1 MYSKIAINNV
11 KKSFKDYA
19 IYFLT
24 IAFAVCIFY
33 SFNAIDAQKA
43 VLDMNKS
50 QAEYMT
56 VVTTLISYVS
66 VFVSFILGGLIL
78 YANNF
83 LIKKRKKELGI
94 YMTLGMKK
102 SKISKILLG
111 ETLIVGILSLAAGLL
126 LGVLLSQG
134 LSLFTAKLFEVDM
147 TEFKFIISFGAI
159 SKTILYFAIIFGILM
174 IFNTT
179 IVSRYKLI
187 DMLNAGRKNEEI
199 KIKNPIISSIIF
211 IISVVILVFAYYL
224 VSKVGLNMQKIEFK
238 ASIVLGILGTVG
250 FFFGISGFLIAIVQK
265 SKILGTVG
273 FFFGI
278 SGFLIAIVQKSKNIY
293 LKKLNIFITRQ
304 ISSKVNT
311 NFVSM
316 AVISLM
322 LFITIVLL
330 STGLSFKNALE
341 AGIVAPFDASVKLYT
356 EEGDKYTSVEQLLNI
371 ANYDIKDNKAIFF
384 NTYRMNGPD
393 PNSIL
398 KNYAVGDFK
407 KDLDNGKQRWES
419 IDLIKLSDFNK
430 IRELEGKSTFIMD
443 DDEVM
448 LLSNFKSAK
457 SSIENMIKLK
467 GIVNL
472 NGKEYKV
479 ANTEYLDDALYNS
492 SIADNVLTLIVNDNF
507 DGNIYLS
514 NAYMNVNYKNPG
526 DESAEEDMQNSFHN
540 KKDNKELYDLP
551 LVVYTKQDV
560 YNENKTMGAT
570 VLYIGLYLGIIF
582 LIASAAV
589 LALQQ
594 LSEASDSSD
603 RYKALKRI
611 GATEK
616 MINKTIFAQTVI
628 YFVMPLGLAIVSS
641 IVGINVV
648 NKFLIIY
655 GNTNIVPTALLT
667 LAILVIVYGGYFY
680 VTYTGYKS
688 IVKNSK

>member
-11 KKSFKDYA
+11 KKSFKDYT

-111 ETLIVGILSLAAGLL
+111 ETLIVGILSLATGLL

-159 SKTILYFAIIFGILM
+159 SKTILYFAIIFAILM

-199 KIKNPIISSIIF
+199 KIKNPIVSSIIF
-211 IISVVILVFAYYL
+211 IISAFILIVAYYL

-238 ASIVLGILGTVG
+238 ASIVLG
-250 FFFGISGFLIAIVQK
+250 
-265 SKILGTVG
+265 ILGTVG

-371 ANYDIKDNKAIFF
+371 AKYDFKDNKAIFF
-384 NTYRMNGPD
+384 NTYRMDGPD

-398 KNYAVGDFK
+398 KDYAVGEFK

-430 IRELEGKSTFIMD
+430 LRELEGKSTFTMN

-448 LLSNFKSAK
+448 LLSNFNTAK
-457 SSIENMIKLK
+457 SSIENMIKLN

-472 NGKEYKV
+472 NGKEYKI

-507 DGNIYLS
+507 DGDIYLS

-526 DESAEEDMQNSFHN
+526 DESAEEDIKNSFYN
-540 KKDNKELYDLP
+540 TKDNKELYNLP
-551 LVVYTKQDV
+551 LITYTKQDV
-560 YNENKTMGAT
+560 YDQNKTMGVT
-570 VLYIGLYLGIIF
+570 ILYIGLYLGIVF

-648 NKFLIIY
+648 NKFLSMY
-655 GNTNIVPTALLT
+655 GNTNIVPTSLLT

>member
-11 KKSFKDYA
+11 KKSFKDYT

-43 VLDMNKS
+43 VLVMSKS

-66 VFVSFILGGLIL
+66 IFVSFILGGLIL

-94 YMTLGMKK
+94 YMTLGMSK

-111 ETLIVGILSLAAGLL
+111 ETLIVGILSLVAGLL

-147 TEFKFIISFGAI
+147 TEFKFILSFGAI
-159 SKTILYFAIIFGILM
+159 GKTILYFAIIFGVLM

-199 KIKNPIISSIIF
+199 KIKNPIVSSIIF

-224 VSKVGLNMQKIEFK
+224 VTKVGLNMQKIEFE
-238 ASIVLGILGTVG
+238 ASIVLGILGIVG
-250 FFFGISGFLIAIVQK
+250 FFFGIAGFIISMVQR
-265 SKILGTVG
+265 
-273 FFFGI
+273 
-278 SGFLIAIVQKSKNIY
+278 SKNIY

-311 NFVSM
+311 NFLSM

-322 LFITIVLL
+322 LFITIVIL
-330 STGLSFKNALE
+330 STGLSFKSALE
-341 AGIVAPFDASVKLYT
+341 AGIVAPFDASVKLFT
-356 EEGDKYTSVEQLLNI
+356 EEGEKYTSVDQILNI
-371 ANYDIKDNKAIFF
+371 AKYDVKDNKAIFF
-384 NTYRMNGPD
+384 NTYRMDGPD
-393 PNSIL
+393 ANSIL
-398 KNYAVGDFK
+398 KNYAVGSFK
-407 KDLDNGKQRWES
+407 KDLDNGKERWES
-419 IDLIKLSDFNK
+419 IDMIKLSDFNK
-430 IRELEGKSTFIMD
+430 IRELEGKSTFTMN

-457 SSIENMIKLK
+457 ASIENMIKLK
-467 GIVNL
+467 GTVNL

-479 ANTEYLDDALYNS
+479 ANTDYLDDALYNS
-492 SIADNVLTLIVNDNF
+492 VIADNVLTLIVNDNF

-514 NAYMNVNYKNPG
+514 DAYMDVNYKNPG

-540 KKDNKELYDLP
+540 VKDNKELYDLP
-551 LVVYTKQDV
+551 LIVYTKQDV
-560 YNENKTMGAT
+560 YNENKGVSTII
-570 VLYIGLYLGIIF
+570 LYIGLYLGIVF

-603 RYKALKRI
+603 RYKALKKI

-628 YFVMPLGLAIVSS
+628 YFIMPLGLAIVSS

-648 NKFLIIY
+648 NKYLSLF

-688 IVKNSK
+688 IIKNSK

>member
-11 KKSFKDYA
+11 KKSFKDYT

-50 QAEYMT
+50 QTEYMT

-94 YMTLGMKK
+94 YMTLGMRK

-111 ETLIVGILSLAAGLL
+111 ETLIVGILSLVAGLL

-147 TEFKFIISFGAI
+147 AEFKFIVSFGAI
-159 SKTILYFAIIFGILM
+159 SKTIFYFTIIFGILM

-211 IISVVILVFAYYL
+211 IISVAILVFAYYL
-224 VSKVGLNMQKIEFK
+224 VSKGGLNMQKIEFK
-238 ASIVLGILGTVG
+238 ESIVLGILGTVG

-265 SKILGTVG
+265 SK
-273 FFFGI
+273 
-278 SGFLIAIVQKSKNIY
+278 NIY
-293 LKKLNIFITRQ
+293 FKKLNIFITRQ

-311 NFVSM
+311 NFISM

-341 AGIVAPFDASVKLYT
+341 AGIVAPFDASVKLFT
-356 EEGDKYTSVEQLLNI
+356 AEGDKYTSIEQILDI
-371 ANYDIKDNKAIFF
+371 AKYDVKDNKAIFF
-384 NTYRMNGPD
+384 NIYRMDGPD
-393 PNSIL
+393 ANSIL
-398 KNYAVGDFK
+398 KDYAVGDFK
-407 KDLDNGKQRWES
+407 KDLDNGKQRWEF
-419 IDLIKLSDFNK
+419 IDMIKLSDFNK
-430 IRELEGKSTFIMD
+430 IRELEGKSTFTMK

-457 SSIENMIKLK
+457 SSIENMIRLK

-479 ANTEYLDDALYNS
+479 ANTEYLDDGFYNS
-492 SIADNVLTLIVNDNF
+492 SVADNVLTLIVNDNF

-514 NAYMNVNYKNPG
+514 NAYMNVNYKNPSDG
-526 DESAEEDMQNSFHN
+526 SAEEDIQNSFHN
-540 KKDNKELYDLP
+540 IGNNKELYDLP
-551 LVVYTKQDV
+551 LIVYTKQDV

-570 VLYIGLYLGIIF
+570 ILYIGLYLGIVF

-648 NKFLIIY
+648 NKFLSMY

>member
-11 KKSFKDYA
+11 KKSFKDYT

-199 KIKNPIISSIIF
+199 KIKNPIVSSIIF
-211 IISVVILVFAYYL
+211 IISALILIVAYYL

-238 ASIVLGILGTVG
+238 ASIVLGILGT
-250 FFFGISGFLIAIVQK
+250 L
-265 SKILGTVG
+265 G

-341 AGIVAPFDASVKLYT
+341 AGIVAPFDASINLFT
-356 EEGDKYTSVEQLLNI
+356 EEGDKYTSIDQILNI
-371 ANYDIKDNKAIFF
+371 AKYDVKDNKAIFF
-384 NTYRMNGPD
+384 NTYRMDGPD

-407 KDLDNGKQRWES
+407 KDLDKGEQRWKS
-419 IDLIKLSDFNK
+419 INVIKLSDFNK
-430 IRELEGKSTFIMD
+430 IRELEGKTTFTMN

-448 LLSNFKSAK
+448 LLSNYKSAK
-457 SSIENMIKLK
+457 ASIENMIKLK

-492 SIADNVLTLIVNDNF
+492 SIADNVLTLIVNNNF
-507 DGNIYLS
+507 DGDIYLS

-526 DESAEEDMQNSFHN
+526 DESAEEDIKNSFYN
-540 KKDNKELYDLP
+540 TKDNKELYDLP
-551 LVVYTKQDV
+551 LITYTKQDV
-560 YNENKTMGAT
+560 YDQNKTMGVT
-570 VLYIGLYLGIIF
+570 ILYIGLYLGIVF

-603 RYKALKRI
+603 RYKALKKI

-648 NKFLIIY
+648 NKFLSMY
-655 GNTNIVPTALLT
+655 GNTNIVPTSLLT

-680 VTYTGYKS
+680 VTYTGYKG

>member
-11 KKSFKDYA
+11 KKSFKDYT

-43 VLDMNKS
+43 VLDMSKS

-94 YMTLGMKK
+94 YMTLGMRK

-111 ETLIVGILSLAAGLL
+111 ETLIVGILSLVAGLL

-147 TEFKFIISFGAI
+147 AEFKFIVSFGAI
-159 SKTILYFAIIFGILM
+159 SKTIFYFTIIFGILM

-211 IISVVILVFAYYL
+211 IISVAILVFAYYL
-224 VSKVGLNMQKIEFK
+224 VSKGGLNMQKIEFK
-238 ASIVLGILGTVG
+238 ASIVLG
-250 FFFGISGFLIAIVQK
+250 
-265 SKILGTVG
+265 ILGTVG

-341 AGIVAPFDASVKLYT
+341 AGIVAPFDASVKLFT
-356 EEGDKYTSVEQLLNI
+356 AEGDKYTSIEQILDI
-371 ANYDIKDNKAIFF
+371 AKYDVKDNKAIFF
-384 NTYRMNGPD
+384 NIYRMDGPD
-393 PNSIL
+393 ANSIL

-407 KDLDNGKQRWES
+407 KDLDNGKQRWEF
-419 IDLIKLSDFNK
+419 IDMIKLSDFNK
-430 IRELEGKSTFIMD
+430 LRELEGKGIFTMNE
-443 DDEVM
+443 DEVM

-457 SSIENMIKLK
+457 QSIENMIKLK
-467 GIVNL
+467 GTVNL

-479 ANTEYLDDALYNS
+479 ANTDYLDDAIWNS
-492 SIADNVLTLIVNDNF
+492 SIADNVLTIIVNDNF

-514 NAYMNVNYKNPG
+514 NAYMNVNYKNSIDG
-526 DESAEEDMQNSFHN
+526 SAEEDMQNSFHN
-540 KKDNKELYDLP
+540 TKDNKELYDLP
-551 LVVYTKQDV
+551 LIAYTKQDV
-560 YNENKTMGAT
+560 YNENKGMSTT
-570 VLYIGLYLGIIF
+570 ILYIGLYLGIVF

-611 GATEK
+611 GVTEK

-648 NKFLIIY
+648 NKFLSMY

>member
-11 KKSFKDYA
+11 KKSFKDYS

-33 SFNAIDAQKA
+33 SFNSIEAQKA

-50 QAEYMT
+50 QAEYMI

-94 YMTLGMKK
+94 YMTLGMSK

-111 ETLIVGILSLAAGLL
+111 ETLVVGALSLVVGLL
-126 LGVLLSQG
+126 LGLMLSQG

-159 SKTILYFAIIFGILM
+159 GKTILYFAIIFVVLM

-199 KIKNPIISSIIF
+199 KIKNPIVSSIVF
-211 IISVVILVFAYYL
+211 IISMIILVVAYYL
-224 VSKVGLNMQKIEFK
+224 VSKVGLDMEDIKFK
-238 ASIVLGILGTVG
+238 TSIVLGILGTVG
-250 FFFGISGFLIAIVQK
+250 FFFGISGFI
-265 SKILGTVG
+265 
-273 FFFGI
+273 I
-278 SGFLIAIVQKSKNIY
+278 SIVQKSKNIY
-293 LKKLNIFITRQ
+293 LRKLNIFVTRQ

-311 NFVSM
+311 NFISM

-322 LFITIVLL
+322 LFITIVVLA
-330 STGLSFKNALE
+330 SGLSFKNTVE
-341 AGIVAPFDASVKLYT
+341 AGIVAPFDLSVRLFT
-356 EEGDKYTSVEQLLNI
+356 EEGEEYTSVEQILSI
-371 ANYDIKDNKAIFF
+371 AKYDVKDNKAIFF
-384 NTYRMNGPD
+384 NTYRIEGAD
-393 PNSIL
+393 VNSIL

-407 KDLDNGKQRWES
+407 KDLDNGKNSWGFV
-419 IDLIKLSDFNK
+419 DAIKLSDFNK
-430 IRELEGKSTFIMD
+430 IRELNGESTFTMN
-443 DDEVM
+443 DDEIM
-448 LLSNFKSAK
+448 LLSNLKSAK
-457 SSIENMIKLK
+457 ASVENMIKLK

-479 ANTEYLDDALYNS
+479 ANTEYLNDGIWNS
-492 SIADNVLTLIVNDNF
+492 SVASNALILIVNYNF
-507 DGNIYLS
+507 GGNMSLS
-514 NAYMNVNYKNPG
+514 DAYMNVKYANPN
-526 DESAEEDMQNSFHN
+526 DWSAEEEAQNSFHN
-540 KKDNKELYDLP
+540 TKENEELYNLP
-551 LVVYTKQDV
+551 LIVYTKDDV
-560 YNENKTMGAT
+560 YNESKGMSTT

-603 RYKALKRI
+603 RYKALKKI

-628 YFVMPLGLAIVSS
+628 YFVMPLGLAIISS
-641 IVGINVV
+641 IVGIRVV
-648 NKFLIIY
+648 NKYLSMY
-655 GNTNIVPTALLT
+655 GSTNIVPTALLT
-667 LAILVIVYGGYFY
+667 LCILVIVYGGYFY

-688 IVKNSK
+688 IIKNSK

>member
-1 MYSKIAINNV
+1 
-11 KKSFKDYA
+11 
-19 IYFLT
+19 
-24 IAFAVCIFY
+24 
-33 SFNAIDAQKA
+33 
-43 VLDMNKS
+43 
-50 QAEYMT
+50 
-56 VVTTLISYVS
+56 
-66 VFVSFILGGLIL
+66 
-78 YANNF
+78 
-83 LIKKRKKELGI
+83 
-94 YMTLGMKK
+94 
-102 SKISKILLG
+102 
-111 ETLIVGILSLAAGLL
+111 
-126 LGVLLSQG
+126 
-134 LSLFTAKLFEVDM
+134 M

-250 FFFGISGFLIAIVQK
+250 FFFGISGFI
-265 SKILGTVG
+265 
-273 FFFGI
+273 I
-278 SGFLIAIVQKSKNIY
+278 SIVQKSKNIY

-330 STGLSFKNALE
+330 STGLSFKSALE
-341 AGIVAPFDASVKLYT
+341 VGIVAPFDASVKLYT

-371 ANYDIKDNKAIFF
+371 ANYDVKDNKAIFF
-384 NTYRMNGPD
+384 NTYRMDGPD

-398 KNYAVGDFK
+398 KNYAVGEFK
-407 KDLDNGKQRWES
+407 KDLDNGEQRWES
-419 IDLIKLSDFNK
+419 ISVIKLSDFNK
-430 IRELEGKSTFIMD
+430 IRELEGKSTFTMNN
-443 DDEVM
+443 DEVM
-448 LLSNFKSAK
+448 LLSNFNTAK

-492 SIADNVLTLIVNDNF
+492 SVADNVLTLIVNDNF
-507 DGNIYLS
+507 DRNIYLS
-514 NAYMNVNYKNPG
+514 NAYMNVNYKNPS

-603 RYKALKRI
+603 RYKALKKV

-648 NKFLIIY
+648 NKFLIMY

>member
-11 KKSFKDYA
+11 KKSFKDYT

-24 IAFAVCIFY
+24 IAFSVCIFY
-33 SFNAIDAQKA
+33 SFNSIEAQKA

-50 QAEYMT
+50 QADYMT

-94 YMTLGMKK
+94 YMTLGMSK

-111 ETLIVGILSLAAGLL
+111 ETLIVGVLSLVAGLL
-126 LGVLLSQG
+126 LGVFLSQG

-159 SKTILYFAIIFGILM
+159 GKTILYFAIIFGVLM

-199 KIKNPIISSIIF
+199 KIKNSIVSSIIF
-211 IISVVILVFAYYL
+211 IISVAMLGCAYYL
-224 VSKVGLNMQKIEFK
+224 VTKVGLNIAKIEFNV
-238 ASIVLGILGTVG
+238 SIVLGILGTVG
-250 FFFGISGFLIAIVQK
+250 FFFGIAGFI
-265 SKILGTVG
+265 
-273 FFFGI
+273 I
-278 SGFLIAIVQKSKNIY
+278 SVVEKNKNIY
-293 LKKLNIFITRQ
+293 LKKLNIFIIRQ

-322 LFITIVLL
+322 LFITIVVL
-330 STGLSFKNALE
+330 STGLSFKSALE
-341 AGIVAPFDASVKLYT
+341 AGIVAPFDASVGLFI
-356 EEGDKYTSVEQLLNI
+356 EEGEKYTNLEQILNSDKYDV
-371 ANYDIKDNKAIFF
+371 KDNKAIFI
-384 NTYRMNGPD
+384 NSYKMDGLD
-393 PNSIL
+393 ANSIL

-407 KDLDNGKQRWES
+407 KDLDNGKQRRES
-419 IDLIKLSDFNK
+419 IDVIKLSDFNK
-430 IRELEGKSTFIMD
+430 IRELEGKRTFTMN

-448 LLSNFKSAK
+448 LLSDFKSAK
-457 SSIENMIKLK
+457 SSIKNMIKLK
-467 GIVNL
+467 GTVNL

-479 ANTEYLDDALYNS
+479 ANTEYLDDAIYNS
-492 SIADNVLTLIVNDNF
+492 TIADNVLTLIVSDNF
-507 DGNIYLS
+507 DGNIYLDS
-514 NAYMNVNYKNPG
+514 AYMNVNYKNPK
-526 DESAEEDMQNSFHN
+526 DESAEEDIQKSLSNIKNNQEFSDLFLVLYA
-540 KKDNKELYDLP
+540 KQDIYSQSKEL
-551 LVVYTKQDV
+551 TS
-560 YNENKTMGAT
+560 TI
-570 VLYIGLYLGIIF
+570 LYIGLYLGIVF
-582 LIASAAV
+582 LIASAAI

-594 LSEASDSSD
+594 LSEASDSSS
-603 RYKALKRI
+603 RYKALKKI

-616 MINKTIFAQTVI
+616 MINKTIFNQTVI
-628 YFVMPLGLAIVSS
+628 YFAMPLGLAIVSS

-648 NKFLIIY
+648 NKFLSLY

-667 LAILVIVYGGYFY
+667 LIILVIVYGGYFY

-688 IVKNSK
+688 IIKNSK

>member
-11 KKSFKDYA
+11 KKSFKDYT

-24 IAFAVCIFY
+24 IAFSVCIFY
-33 SFNAIDAQKA
+33 SFNSIEAQKA

-50 QAEYMT
+50 QADYMT

-94 YMTLGMKK
+94 YMTLGMSK

-111 ETLIVGILSLAAGLL
+111 ETLIVGVLSLVAGLL
-126 LGVLLSQG
+126 LGVFLSQG

-159 SKTILYFAIIFGILM
+159 GKTILYFAIIFGVLM

-199 KIKNPIISSIIF
+199 KIKNSIVSSIIF
-211 IISVVILVFAYYL
+211 IISVAMLGCAYYI
-224 VSKVGLNMQKIEFK
+224 VTKVGLNIAKIEFNV
-238 ASIVLGILGTVG
+238 SIVLGILGTVG
-250 FFFGISGFLIAIVQK
+250 FFFGIAGFI
-265 SKILGTVG
+265 
-273 FFFGI
+273 I
-278 SGFLIAIVQKSKNIY
+278 SVVEKNKNIY
-293 LKKLNIFITRQ
+293 LKKLNIFIIRQ

-322 LFITIVLL
+322 LFITIVVL
-330 STGLSFKNALE
+330 STGLSFKSALE
-341 AGIVAPFDASVKLYT
+341 AGIVAPFDASVGLFI
-356 EEGDKYTSVEQLLNI
+356 EEGEKYTNLEQILNS
-371 ANYDIKDNKAIFF
+371 AKYDVKDNKAIFI
-384 NTYRMNGPD
+384 NSYKMDGLD
-393 PNSIL
+393 ANSIL

-407 KDLDNGKQRWES
+407 KDLDNGKQRRES
-419 IDLIKLSDFNK
+419 IDVIKLSDFNK
-430 IRELEGKSTFIMD
+430 IRELEGKRTFTMN

-448 LLSNFKSAK
+448 LLSDFKSAK
-457 SSIENMIKLK
+457 SSIKNMIKLK
-467 GIVNL
+467 GTVNL

-479 ANTEYLDDALYNS
+479 ANTEYLDDAIYNS
-492 SIADNVLTLIVNDNF
+492 TIADNVLTLIVSDNF
-507 DGNIYLS
+507 DGNIYLDS
-514 NAYMNVNYKNPG
+514 AYMNVNYKNPKDG
-526 DESAEEDMQNSFHN
+526 SAEEDIQKSLSNIKNNQEFSDLFLVLYA
-540 KKDNKELYDLP
+540 KQDIYSQSKEL
-551 LVVYTKQDV
+551 TS
-560 YNENKTMGAT
+560 TI
-570 VLYIGLYLGIIF
+570 LYIGLYLGIVF
-582 LIASAAV
+582 LIASAAI

-594 LSEASDSSD
+594 LSEASDSSS
-603 RYKALKRI
+603 RYKALKKI

-616 MINKTIFAQTVI
+616 MINKTIFNQTVI
-628 YFVMPLGLAIVSS
+628 YFAMPLGLAIVSS

-648 NKFLIIY
+648 NKFLSLY

-667 LAILVIVYGGYFY
+667 LIILVIVYGGYFY

-688 IVKNSK
+688 IIKNSK

>member
-11 KKSFKDYA
+11 KKSFKDYT

-199 KIKNPIISSIIF
+199 KIKNPIVSSIVF
-211 IISVVILVFAYYL
+211 IISALILIVAYYL

-265 SKILGTVG
+265 SK
-273 FFFGI
+273 
-278 SGFLIAIVQKSKNIY
+278 NIY
-293 LKKLNIFITRQ
+293 FKKLNIFITRQ

-311 NFVSM
+311 NFISM

-371 ANYDIKDNKAIFF
+371 AKYDFKDNKAIFF
-384 NTYRMNGPD
+384 NTYRMDGPD

-398 KNYAVGDFK
+398 KDYAVGEFK

-430 IRELEGKSTFIMD
+430 LRELEGKSTFTMN

-448 LLSNFKSAK
+448 LLSNFNTAK

-467 GIVNL
+467 
-472 NGKEYKV
+472 
-479 ANTEYLDDALYNS
+479 
-492 SIADNVLTLIVNDNF
+492 
-507 DGNIYLS
+507 
-514 NAYMNVNYKNPG
+514 
-526 DESAEEDMQNSFHN
+526 
-540 KKDNKELYDLP
+540 
-551 LVVYTKQDV
+551 
-560 YNENKTMGAT
+560 
-570 VLYIGLYLGIIF
+570 
-582 LIASAAV
+582 
-589 LALQQ
+589 
-594 LSEASDSSD
+594 
-603 RYKALKRI
+603 
-611 GATEK
+611 
-616 MINKTIFAQTVI
+616 
-628 YFVMPLGLAIVSS
+628 
-641 IVGINVV
+641 
-648 NKFLIIY
+648 
-655 GNTNIVPTALLT
+655 
-667 LAILVIVYGGYFY
+667 
-680 VTYTGYKS
+680 
-688 IVKNSK
+688 

>member
-11 KKSFKDYA
+11 KKSFKDYT

-43 VLDMNKS
+43 VLDMSKS

-94 YMTLGMKK
+94 YMTLGMRK

-111 ETLIVGILSLAAGLL
+111 ETLIVGILSLVAGLL

-147 TEFKFIISFGAI
+147 AEFKFIVSFGAI
-159 SKTILYFAIIFGILM
+159 SKTIFYFTIIFGILM

-211 IISVVILVFAYYL
+211 IISVAILVFAYYL
-224 VSKVGLNMQKIEFK
+224 VSKGGLNMQKIEFK
-238 ASIVLGILGTVG
+238 ASIVLG
-250 FFFGISGFLIAIVQK
+250 
-265 SKILGTVG
+265 ILGTVG

-341 AGIVAPFDASVKLYT
+341 AGIVAPFDASVKLFT
-356 EEGDKYTSVEQLLNI
+356 AEGDKYTSIEQILDI
-371 ANYDIKDNKAIFF
+371 AKYDVKDNKAIFF
-384 NTYRMNGPD
+384 NIYRMDGPD
-393 PNSIL
+393 ANSIL

-407 KDLDNGKQRWES
+407 KDLDNGKQRWEF
-419 IDLIKLSDFNK
+419 IDMIKLSDFNK
-430 IRELEGKSTFIMD
+430 LRELEGKGIFTMNE
-443 DDEVM
+443 DEVM

-457 SSIENMIKLK
+457 QSIENMIKLK
-467 GIVNL
+467 GTVNL

-479 ANTEYLDDALYNS
+479 ANTDYLDDAIWNS
-492 SIADNVLTLIVNDNF
+492 SIADNVLTIIVNDNF

-514 NAYMNVNYKNPG
+514 NAYMNVNYKNPSNK
-526 DESAEEDMQNSFHN
+526 SAEEDMQNSFHN
-540 KKDNKELYDLP
+540 TKDNKELYDLP
-551 LVVYTKQDV
+551 LIAYTKQDV
-560 YNENKTMGAT
+560 YNENKGMSTT
-570 VLYIGLYLGIIF
+570 ILYIGLYLGIVF

-603 RYKALKRI
+603 RYKALKKI
-611 GATEK
+611 GATKK

-648 NKFLIIY
+648 NKFLIMY

>member
-11 KKSFKDYA
+11 KKSFKDYT
-19 IYFLT
+19 IYFFT

-43 VLDMNKS
+43 VLDMSKS

-94 YMTLGMKK
+94 YMTLGMRK

-111 ETLIVGILSLAAGLL
+111 ETLIVGILSLVAGLL

-147 TEFKFIISFGAI
+147 MGFKFIVSFGAI
-159 SKTILYFAIIFGILM
+159 SKTIFYFTIIFGILM

-224 VSKVGLNMQKIEFK
+224 VSKVGLDMKKVEFK

-250 FFFGISGFLIAIVQK
+250 FFFGISGFI
-265 SKILGTVG
+265 
-273 FFFGI
+273 
-278 SGFLIAIVQKSKNIY
+278 IAIVQKSKNIY

-311 NFVSM
+311 NFISM

-322 LFITIVLL
+322 LFITIVVL
-330 STGLSFKNALE
+330 STGLSFKSALE
-341 AGIVAPFDASVKLYT
+341 AGIIAPFDASVRLFI
-356 EEGDKYTSVEQLLNI
+356 EEGEEYTSVEQILNI
-371 ANYDIKDNKAIFF
+371 AKYDVKDNKAIFF
-384 NTYRMNGPD
+384 NIYRMDGPD
-393 PNSIL
+393 TNSIL

-407 KDLDNGKQRWES
+407 KDLDNGKQRSES
-419 IDLIKLSDFNK
+419 IDVIKLSDFNK
-430 IRELEGKSTFIMD
+430 IREFKGERTFTMN

-448 LLSNFKSAK
+448 LLSNYKSAK
-457 SSIENMIKLK
+457 SSIKNMIKLK

-479 ANTEYLDDALYNS
+479 ANTEYLDDAIYNS
-492 SIADNVLTLIVNDNF
+492 VIADNVLTIIVSDNF
-507 DGNIYLS
+507 DGNIYLDS
-514 NAYMNVNYKNPG
+514 AYMNINYKNPSDG
-526 DESAEEDMQNSFHN
+526 SAEEDIQKSLNNIRS
-540 KKDNKELYDLP
+540 NKELSDLS
-551 LVVYTKQDV
+551 LIVYKKQDI
-560 YNENKTMGAT
+560 YTESKGLSSTI
-570 VLYIGLYLGIIF
+570 LYIGLYLGIVF

-603 RYKALKRI
+603 RYKALKKI

-628 YFVMPLGLAIVSS
+628 YFAMPLGLAIVSS
-641 IVGINVV
+641 IVGIRVV
-648 NKFLIIY
+648 NKFLSMY

>member
-11 KKSFKDYA
+11 KKSFKDYT

-50 QAEYMT
+50 QTEYMT

-94 YMTLGMKK
+94 YMTLGMRK

-111 ETLIVGILSLAAGLL
+111 ETLIVGILSLVAGLL

-147 TEFKFIISFGAI
+147 AEFKFIVSFGAI
-159 SKTILYFAIIFGILM
+159 SKTIFYFTIIFGILM

-211 IISVVILVFAYYL
+211 IISVAILVFAYYL
-224 VSKVGLNMQKIEFK
+224 VSKGGLNMQKIEFK
-238 ASIVLGILGTVG
+238 ESIVLG
-250 FFFGISGFLIAIVQK
+250 
-265 SKILGTVG
+265 ILGTVG

-341 AGIVAPFDASVKLYT
+341 AGIVAPFDASVKLFT
-356 EEGDKYTSVEQLLNI
+356 AEGDKYTSIEQILDI
-371 ANYDIKDNKAIFF
+371 AKYDVKDNKAIFF
-384 NTYRMNGPD
+384 NIYRMDGPD
-393 PNSIL
+393 ANSIL
-398 KNYAVGDFK
+398 KDYAVGDFK
-407 KDLDNGKQRWES
+407 KDLDNGKQRWEF
-419 IDLIKLSDFNK
+419 IDMIKLSDFNK
-430 IRELEGKSTFIMD
+430 IRELEGKSTFTMK

-457 SSIENMIKLK
+457 SSIENMIRLK

-479 ANTEYLDDALYNS
+479 ANTEYLDDGFYNS
-492 SIADNVLTLIVNDNF
+492 SVADNVLTLIVNDNF

-514 NAYMNVNYKNPG
+514 NAYMNVNYKNPSDG
-526 DESAEEDMQNSFHN
+526 SAEEDIQNSFHN
-540 KKDNKELYDLP
+540 IGNNKELYDLP
-551 LVVYTKQDV
+551 LIVYTKQDV

-570 VLYIGLYLGIIF
+570 ILYIGLYLGIVF

-648 NKFLIIY
+648 NKFLSMY

>member
-11 KKSFKDYA
+11 KKSFKDYT

-43 VLDMNKS
+43 VLVMSKS

-66 VFVSFILGGLIL
+66 IFVSFILGGLIL

-94 YMTLGMKK
+94 YMTLGMSK

-111 ETLIVGILSLAAGLL
+111 ETLIVGILSLVAGLL

-147 TEFKFIISFGAI
+147 TEFKFIVSFGAI
-159 SKTILYFAIIFGILM
+159 GKTILYFAIIFGVLM

-179 IVSRYKLI
+179 KVSRYKLI

-199 KIKNPIISSIIF
+199 KIKNPIVSSILF
-211 IISVVILVFAYYL
+211 IISVAILVFAYYL
-224 VSKVGLNMQKIEFK
+224 VTKVGLNMQKIEFK
-238 ASIVLGILGTVG
+238 ASIVFGILGTVG
-250 FFFGISGFLIAIVQK
+250 FFFGIAGFIISMVQR
-265 SKILGTVG
+265 
-273 FFFGI
+273 
-278 SGFLIAIVQKSKNIY
+278 SKNIY

-311 NFVSM
+311 NFLSM

-322 LFITIVLL
+322 LFITIVIL
-330 STGLSFKNALE
+330 STGLSFKSALE
-341 AGIVAPFDASVKLYT
+341 AGIVAPFDASVKLFT
-356 EEGDKYTSVEQLLNI
+356 EEGEKYTSVEQILNI
-371 ANYDIKDNKAIFF
+371 AKYDVKDNKAIFF
-384 NTYRMNGPD
+384 NTYRMDGPD
-393 PNSIL
+393 ANSIL
-398 KNYAVGDFK
+398 KDYAVGDFK

-419 IDLIKLSDFNK
+419 IDMIKLSDFNK
-430 IRELEGKSTFIMD
+430 IRELEGKSTFTMN

-457 SSIENMIKLK
+457 ASIENMIKLK
-467 GIVNL
+467 GTVNL

-479 ANTEYLDDALYNS
+479 ANTDYLDDALYNS
-492 SIADNVLTLIVNDNF
+492 VIADNVLTLIVNDNF

-514 NAYMNVNYKNPG
+514 DAYMDVNYKNPG

-540 KKDNKELYDLP
+540 VKDNKELYDLP
-551 LVVYTKQDV
+551 LIVYTKQDV
-560 YNENKTMGAT
+560 YNENKGVSTII
-570 VLYIGLYLGIIF
+570 LYIGLYLGIVF

-603 RYKALKRI
+603 RYKALKKI

-628 YFVMPLGLAIVSS
+628 YFIMPLGLAIVSS

-648 NKFLIIY
+648 NKYLSLF

-688 IVKNSK
+688 IIKNSK

>member
-111 ETLIVGILSLAAGLL
+111 ETLIVGILSLATGLL

-199 KIKNPIISSIIF
+199 KIKSPIISSIIF

-224 VSKVGLNMQKIEFK
+224 VSKVGLDMQKVEFK
-238 ASIVLGILGTVG
+238 ASIVFGILGTVG
-250 FFFGISGFLIAIVQK
+250 FFFGISGFI
-265 SKILGTVG
+265 
-273 FFFGI
+273 I
-278 SGFLIAIVQKSKNIY
+278 SIVQKSKNIY

-330 STGLSFKNALE
+330 STGLSFKSALE
-341 AGIVAPFDASVKLYT
+341 VGIVAPFDASVKLYT

-371 ANYDIKDNKAIFF
+371 ANYDVKDNKAIFF
-384 NTYRMNGPD
+384 NTYRMDGPD

-398 KNYAVGDFK
+398 KNYAVGEFK
-407 KDLDNGKQRWES
+407 KDLDNGEQRWES
-419 IDLIKLSDFNK
+419 ISVIKLSDFNK
-430 IRELEGKSTFIMD
+430 IRELEGKSTFTINN
-443 DDEVM
+443 DEVM
-448 LLSNFKSAK
+448 LLSNFNTAK

-492 SIADNVLTLIVNDNF
+492 SVADNVLTLIVNDNF

-514 NAYMNVNYKNPG
+514 NAYMNVNYKNPS
-526 DESAEEDMQNSFHN
+526 DESAEEDIQNSFHN

-603 RYKALKRI
+603 RYKALKKV

-648 NKFLIIY
+648 NKFLIMY

>member
-11 KKSFKDYA
+11 KKSFKDYT

-43 VLDMNKS
+43 VLVMSKS

-66 VFVSFILGGLIL
+66 IFVSFILGGLIL

-94 YMTLGMKK
+94 YMTLGMSK

-111 ETLIVGILSLAAGLL
+111 ETLIVGILSLVAGLL

-147 TEFKFIISFGAI
+147 TEFKFIVSFGAI
-159 SKTILYFAIIFGILM
+159 GKTILYFAIIFGVLV

-199 KIKNPIISSIIF
+199 KIKNPIVSSIVF

-224 VSKVGLNMQKIEFK
+224 VTKVGLNMQKIEFK
-238 ASIVLGILGTVG
+238 ASIVFGILGTVG
-250 FFFGISGFLIAIVQK
+250 FFFGIAGFIISMVQR
-265 SKILGTVG
+265 
-273 FFFGI
+273 
-278 SGFLIAIVQKSKNIY
+278 SKNIY

-311 NFVSM
+311 NFLSM

-322 LFITIVLL
+322 LFITIVIL
-330 STGLSFKNALE
+330 STGLSFKSALE
-341 AGIVAPFDASVKLYT
+341 AGIVAPFDASVKLFT
-356 EEGDKYTSVEQLLNI
+356 EEGEKYTSVEQILNI
-371 ANYDIKDNKAIFF
+371 AKYDVKDNKAIFF
-384 NTYRMNGPD
+384 NTYRMDGPD
-393 PNSIL
+393 ANSIL
-398 KNYAVGDFK
+398 KDYAVGDFK

-419 IDLIKLSDFNK
+419 IDMIKLSDFNK
-430 IRELEGKSTFIMD
+430 IRELEGKSTFTMN

-457 SSIENMIKLK
+457 ASIENMIKLK
-467 GIVNL
+467 GTVNL

-479 ANTEYLDDALYNS
+479 ANTDYLDDALYNS
-492 SIADNVLTLIVNDNF
+492 VIADNVLTLIVNDNF

-514 NAYMNVNYKNPG
+514 DAYMDVNYKNPG

-540 KKDNKELYDLP
+540 VKDNKELYDLP
-551 LVVYTKQDV
+551 LIVYTKQDV
-560 YNENKTMGAT
+560 YNENKGVSTII
-570 VLYIGLYLGIIF
+570 LYIGLYLGIVF

-603 RYKALKRI
+603 RYKALKKI

-628 YFVMPLGLAIVSS
+628 YFIMPLGLAIVSS

-648 NKFLIIY
+648 NKYLSLF

-688 IVKNSK
+688 IIKNSK

>member
-11 KKSFKDYA
+11 KKSFKDYT

-199 KIKNPIISSIIF
+199 KIKNPIVSSIIF
-211 IISVVILVFAYYL
+211 IISALILIVAYYF

-265 SKILGTVG
+265 SK
-273 FFFGI
+273 
-278 SGFLIAIVQKSKNIY
+278 NIY
-293 LKKLNIFITRQ
+293 FKKLNIFITRQ

-311 NFVSM
+311 NFISM

-356 EEGDKYTSVEQLLNI
+356 EEGDKYTSIEQLLNI
-371 ANYDIKDNKAIFF
+371 AKYDFKDNKAIFF
-384 NTYRMNGPD
+384 NTYRMDGPD

-398 KNYAVGDFK
+398 KDYAVGEFK

-430 IRELEGKSTFIMD
+430 LRELEGKSTFTMN

-448 LLSNFKSAK
+448 LLSNFNTAK

-492 SIADNVLTLIVNDNF
+492 SVADNVLTLIVNDNF
-507 DGNIYLS
+507 DGDIYLS

-526 DESAEEDMQNSFHN
+526 DESAEEDIKNSFYN
-540 KKDNKELYDLP
+540 TKDNKELYDLP
-551 LVVYTKQDV
+551 LITYTKQDV
-560 YNENKTMGAT
+560 YDQNKTMGVT
-570 VLYIGLYLGIIF
+570 ILYIGLYLGIVF

-603 RYKALKRI
+603 RYKALKKI

-648 NKFLIIY
+648 NKFLSMY
-655 GNTNIVPTALLT
+655 GNTNIVPTSLLT